1 MTAAGRVSPAVVDR
15 LTGCCSEGLSYT
27 RRVVSGGQTTGVR
40 TFLIADVRGYSRFTE
55 EFGDEAAARLAAAF
69 ADVVGDEIEA
79 HGGRVVEIRGDEA
92 LAVFTSARQAI
103 RAGVD
108 LQGRFEEEEAT
119 MDLPLRVGIGLE
131 SGEAV
136 ELADGSFRGA
146 ALNVAARLCGRAHG
160 GEVLVS
166 AGTTRLAGRLT
177 GLQYVDQGKVR
188 LKNIPEPIQ
197 VLKVYS
203 ELGARPDNRW
213 VLMFFG
219 KQPRRALSWRFG
231 AVVALI
237 AAGTAAVVVFLTTN
251 DHGERSNASPST
263 TTAGVQTSPLTPAAP
278 VSNPGLA
285 QLVPPELW
293 KDCRLQTVPDATAIE
308 TAVCL
313 PPRGTPDRWQISVYP
328 NGSALA
334 AAYATELGKHP
345 AIKRDTGK
353 CNAFVW
359 GGERPW
365 LHGPGK
371 PGGRVFCYF
380 EGDDTVVVWTHA
392 RLGQPS
398 HRDILAIAREGGS
411 DHASLTRWWRPWH
424 HRIGKAG

>member
-1 MTAAGRVSPAVVDR
+1 MVDG
-15 LTGCCSEGLSYT
+15 LTGCRSEALSYT

-119 MDLPLRVGIGLE
+119 MDLPLRVGIGIE

-237 AAGTAAVVVFLTTN
+237 AAGTAALVVFLTTN
-251 DHGERSNASPST
+251 DHGERSNASPPT
-263 TTAGVQTSPLTPAAP
+263 TTAGVETSPLTPAAP

-293 KDCRLQTVPDATAIE
+293 KDCRLQTVPDATAVE

-365 LHGPGK
+365 FHGPGK

-380 EGDDTVVVWTHA
+380 EGDDTVAVWTHA